1 MWAFRRRISLMNA
14 RHKSFPVLQGPVVQ
28 QRYKSLHARRAA
40 IDNLDPNPPFPPPS
54 ILENPSAPPPR
65 LFQLT
70 SINGLTHQGTYEV
83 QIQMEYLQ
91 KREPLPSVLAASA
104 LACTLKDLQ
113 STFLSEQYSN
123 CLKLLKSARIIRNC
137 ISPGSN
143 KRDKTVISFELSLT
157 RQGFR
162 LLHFLN
168 NRGSTCVYSH
178 TTHTGQRLSRNSF
191 TVNSPRKEL
200 FIIFIFELRNKGNCQ
215 IHFIIL

>member
-1 MWAFRRRISLMNA
+1 MSFRSTNVVYHRSKVVYQWRRGGGSGPRPFSA
-14 RHKSFPVLQGPVVQ
+14 QGPSTDTVEEGGGSGQ
-28 QRYKSLHARRAA
+28 M
-40 IDNLDPNPPFPPPS
+40 PPLCPP
-54 ILENPSAPPPR
+54 PPPR

-104 LACTLKDLQ
+104 LVCTLKDLQ

-137 ISPGSN
+137 ISPESN

-178 TTHTGQRLSRNSF
+178 TTHTG
-191 TVNSPRKEL
+191 
-200 FIIFIFELRNKGNCQ
+200 
-215 IHFIIL
+215 

>member
-1 MWAFRRRISLMNA
+1 MNA
-14 RHKSFPVLQGPVVQ
+14 RHKSFPVQQEPVVQ
-28 QRYKSLHARRAA
+28 QRCKFLHARRAA
-40 IDNLDPNPPFPPPS
+40 IDNHDPNPPFPPPPLK
-54 ILENPSAPPPR
+54 ILVPPC

-104 LACTLKDLQ
+104 LVCTLKDPQ

-123 CLKLLKSARIIRNC
+123 FLKLLKSARIIRNC

-168 NRGSTCVYSH
+168 NRGSTCVNSH
-178 TTHTGQRLSRNSF
+178 TTHTGQRLS
-191 TVNSPRKEL
+191 
-200 FIIFIFELRNKGNCQ
+200 
-215 IHFIIL
+215 

>member
-1 MWAFRRRISLMNA
+1 MQGINRFQCYRGPFYCSGISLFTQDLPQLITLTQTLL
-14 RHKSFPVLQGPVVQ
+14 S
-28 QRYKSLHARRAA
+28 
-40 IDNLDPNPPFPPPS
+40 PPPS
-54 ILENPSAPPPR
+54 ILENPSAPPC

-104 LACTLKDLQ
+104 LVCTLKDPQ

-123 CLKLLKSARIIRNC
+123 FLKLWKSARIIRNC

-178 TTHTGQRLSRNSF
+178 TTHTG
-191 TVNSPRKEL
+191 
-200 FIIFIFELRNKGNCQ
+200 
-215 IHFIIL
+215 